1 MAVFNDKNLLF
12 NIIINT
18 DIEDIYKLY
27 ETNKFIK
34 AMLNEKY
41 TLLAIAGKYNLHGD
55 DFIDIIYDYYVNK
68 INTLTNFRYKNLN
81 VFKALKIKLLRYYDY
96 VIPSDEEPQ
105 TAYIIFAKQ
114 YLELLRDEYPELKNV
129 QLMTEIGKKWRAM
142 DEKDR
147 LLYKEYELRDI
158 FRYIKNKI

>member
-1 MAVFNDKNLLF
+1 MAFNDKNLLF

-41 TLLAIAGKYNLHGD
+41 TLLAIAEKYNLHGD
-55 DFIDIIYDYYVNK
+55 DFIDILYDYYVNK

-81 VFKALKIKLLRYYDY
+81 VSKALKIKLLCYYEH

-114 YLELLRDEYPELKNV
+114 YLDVLRDQYPELKNV